1 MTGGLGVL
9 MNLNDVNIEQG
20 TVVTILDAPTLRGLG
35 QLR

>member
-20 TVVTILDAPTLRGLG
+20 TVVTILDAPILRGLG